1 MFLSWLAAYGKIPAV
16 CRVQYC
22 ALWKTIDC
30 EGVQVNKKKNKLSEM
45 NDAELTPE
53 AREAE
58 KKRRNKRA
66 RRRKAGRVID
76 RIFGFILVTVIVVGL
91 AALGLWYILM
101 KGPSTSLRDTW
112 AMTMLETRRF
122 TWTPNIF
129 LTVDEV
135 AEIRA
140 RTRKHVSEEFDA
152 SLITITAP
160 SDETD
165 DDGKPKPDAYGLVDE
180 DGDGIVVQN
189 IKGNGFVG
197 YLITILDPTR
207 VFVGM
212 PDGYGGGGMILDD
225 MVAKYDAL
233 GGINA
238 GGFVDEGGGGSGG
251 MPDGLT
257 IIDGV
262 YWNEGYGGDSF
273 VGFDDKG
280 VLHVGYYTAAEARA
294 MNIVNGVS
302 FYPILIINGKI
313 VDDDM
318 LVSGVNPR
326 TAIGQR
332 VDGAVLMLCIDGRQ
346 VHSIGGTYLDAAQ
359 VLLDHGA
366 INACNLDGGSSSVMY
381 YNGGYVNS
389 PSSASG
395 ISRYLPNAFLFK

>member
-1 MFLSWLAAYGKIPAV
+1 MVKYLLYVECDSMLCCKI
-16 CRVQYC
+16 
-22 ALWKTIDC
+22 IDC
-30 EGVQVNKKKNKLSEM
+30 EGVSVFKKKDTIEETEM
-45 NDAELTPE
+45 TPE
-53 AREAE
+53 ALEKE
-58 KKRRNKRA
+58 KKRKKR
-66 RRRKAGRVID
+66 RVCWYKVRRVID
-76 RIFGFILVTVIVVGL
+76 RIFGFAVVTVIVGGL

-101 KGPSTSLRDTW
+101 KGPSPTLRDTW
-112 AMTMLETRRF
+112 AMTLLETRRF

-129 LTVDEV
+129 LSEEEV
-135 AEIRA
+135 QDIRS
-140 RTRKHVSEEFDA
+140 RTRRHVEDEFDA
-152 SLITITAP
+152 SLITIVEQP
-160 SDETD
+160 VD
-165 DDGKPKPDAYGLVDE
+165 DDGAPKPDAYGVIDE
-180 DGDGIVVQN
+180 DGDGIVLEK

-197 YLITILDPTR
+197 YLITIYDPKR

-212 PDGYGGGGMILDD
+212 PDGYGGAGMILDD

-251 MPDGLT
+251 LPDGLT
-257 IIDGV
+257 IIDGI
-262 YWNEGYGGDSF
+262 YGNEGYGGDSF

-280 VLHVGYYTAAEARA
+280 ILHVGYYSREDAAAL
-294 MNIVNGVS
+294 NIVNGVS

-332 VDGAVLMLCIDGRQ
+332 ADGAVLMLCIDGRQ

-359 VLLDHGA
+359 VLYDHGA

>member
-1 MFLSWLAAYGKIPAV
+1 MI
-16 CRVQYC
+16 
-22 ALWKTIDC
+22 
-30 EGVQVNKKKNKLSEM
+30 KKKNTTEEM
-45 NDAELTPE
+45 DKSPE
-53 AREAE
+53 TLE
-58 KKRRNKRA
+58 KERKRHKS
-66 RRRKAGRVID
+66 RRKLRAINRVID
-76 RIFGFILVTVIVVGL
+76 RIFGFILATVIVAGL
-91 AALGLWYILM
+91 AALGLWFVLM
-101 KGPSTSLRDTW
+101 KGPSTTLRDTW

-135 AEIRA
+135 SEIRS
-140 RTRKHVSEEFDA
+140 RTRRHVSEEFDA
-152 SLITITAP
+152 SLVTISTP
-160 SDETD
+160 SVDE
-165 DDGKPKPDAYGLVDE
+165 DGAPKPDAYGLLDE
-180 DGDGIVVQN
+180 DGDGIVLQN

-197 YLITILDPTR
+197 YLITILDPHR

-212 PDGYGGGGMILDD
+212 PDSYGGAGMILDD

-251 MPDGLT
+251 LPDGLT
-257 IIDGV
+257 IIDGH

-280 VLHVGYYTAAEARA
+280 ILHVGYYSASDAAAL
-294 MNIVNGVS
+294 NIVNGVS

-313 VDDDM
+313 VDEEL

-332 VDGAVLMLCIDGRQ
+332 ADGAVLMLCIDGRQ

-381 YNGGYVNS
+381 LNGGYVNS

-395 ISRYLPNAFLFK
+395 MSRYLPNAFLFK

>member
-1 MFLSWLAAYGKIPAV
+1 MN
-16 CRVQYC
+16 
-22 ALWKTIDC
+22 C
-30 EGVQVNKKKNKLSEM
+30 EGVCVFKKKMEINEQIQSS
-45 NDAELTPE
+45 PE
-53 AREAE
+53 EQE
-58 KKRRNKRA
+58 KQLKRRKR
-66 RRRKAGRVID
+66 RVRLRKINRVID
-76 RIFGFILVTVIVVGL
+76 RIFGFILVTGIVGGL
-91 AALGLWYILM
+91 AALGLWFVLM
-101 KGPSTSLRDTW
+101 KGPSPSLRDTW

-129 LTVDEV
+129 LTEDEV
-135 AEIRA
+135 AEIRS
-140 RTRKHVSEEFDA
+140 RTRRHVDEQFDPSLVTIAVDAPKEE
-152 SLITITAP
+152 
-160 SDETD
+160 
-165 DDGKPKPDAYGLVDE
+165 DDGSPKPDAYGLIDE
-180 DGDGIVVQN
+180 DGDGIVIQN

-197 YLITILDPTR
+197 YMITILDPHR

-212 PDGYGGGGMILDD
+212 PDGYGGAGMILDD
-225 MVAKYDAL
+225 LVAKYDAL

-251 MPDGLT
+251 LPDGLT
-257 IIDGV
+257 IIDGI

-280 VLHVGYYTAAEARA
+280 VLHVGYYTAADAA
-294 MNIVNGVS
+294 ALNIVNGVS

-332 VDGAVLMLCIDGRQ
+332 ADGAVLMHCIDGRQ

-381 YNGGYVNS
+381 YNGSYVNS